1 VLQSGGS
8 APSSLERL
16 SSLLPAAAI
25 YYILYIIYYIQI
37 RAASGS
43 RHPGFSDFTDLGRSA
58 SGFTRARRAG
68 LFVRRFNIS
77 CVSLVDKGRQ
87 YFKSAY
93 GLDTRE
99 TERDVAFCG
108 CTPPLSK
115 PYQEVKPC

>member
-1 VLQSGGS
+1 LRTFAVRQAALHARG
-8 APSSLERL
+8 ER
-16 SSLLPAAAI
+16 
-25 YYILYIIYYIQI
+25 
-37 RAASGS
+37 G
-43 RHPGFSDFTDLGRSA
+43 
-58 SGFTRARRAG
+58 
-68 LFVRRFNIS
+68 RFNIS